1 MGFGALASQR
11 SSFIQDVAPDKEQ
24 LVRLGP
30 GHCPFRTF
38 TSARPRAR
46 LALVP
51 CGAVVGENR
60 TADWA
65 ICSLEWRTPE
75 EDKSREAA
83 MVGRLIQVAQSAYQ
97 YPLIFKQLWHTPRV
111 QAPNQEIVYRDLKRF
126 TYLQIR
132 DRIGRLAS
140 ALSKAGVVPGDT
152 VGVLDWDS
160 NRFLE
165 AFFAIPMMGAVL
177 QTVNVRLSP
186 EQIAYT
192 IDHAGASTLLVNDEF
207 VGLLEGLKAQL
218 PKVKRLIV
226 MSDRPA
232 PQTGSLSFIGEY
244 ESLLAAASPDY
255 DFPDFDENTQ
265 ATTFYTTGT
274 TGLPKGVYYSH
285 RQLMLHTICGL
296 ALFGMAGTQGRFSR
310 DDVYMPITPMFHVH
324 AWGFP
329 WSATLAGV
337 KQVYP
342 GRYDPALLVK
352 LIKEEGVTFTHGV
365 PTILQMLLDAA
376 AKANVELEGLKM
388 VIGGSALP
396 KALAKRALAAGI
408 DIFAGYGMSETGPL
422 AAVCHVRSKDLTG
435 DPEGEVEFRARAGV
449 AAPLV
454 DLRIV
459 DPDMNS
465 VPHDGKSAGEIVLRA
480 PWLTQG
486 YFNNPEGSEQLWAG
500 GYLHTSDIAVV
511 DANGYVH
518 ITDRIKDVIKTGGEW
533 VSSLQIED
541 LISQCAGVAEAAV
554 IGVKDDRWGERPLAI
569 VVKRASDA
577 SSVSEAVIKD
587 HLKAFAD
594 QGVIS
599 KYGIPEK
606 ILFVDSIPKTS
617 VGKISKKELR
627 EKYGGI

>member
-1 MGFGALASQR
+1 
-11 SSFIQDVAPDKEQ
+11 
-24 LVRLGP
+24 
-30 GHCPFRTF
+30 
-38 TSARPRAR
+38 
-46 LALVP
+46 
-51 CGAVVGENR
+51 
-60 TADWA
+60 
-65 ICSLEWRTPE
+65 
-75 EDKSREAA
+75 
-83 MVGRLIQVAQSAYQ
+83 MVGRLIQVTPSAYQ
-97 YPLIFKQLWHTPRV
+97 YPLILKQLWHTPRV
-111 QAPNQEIVYRDLKRF
+111 QAQDQEIVYRDLRRF
-126 TYLQIR
+126 KYREIKE
-132 DRIGRLAS
+132 RIGRLAS
-140 ALSKAGVVPGDT
+140 ALSKAGVEPGDT

-160 NRFLE
+160 HRFLE

-192 IDHAGASTLLVNDEF
+192 IDHAGATTLLVNDEF

-226 MSDRPA
+226 MSDQTV
-232 PQTGSLSFIGEY
+232 PQTGSLSFLGEY
-244 ESLLAAASPDY
+244 ESLLAQASPDY

-285 RQLMLHTICGL
+285 RQLVLHSVCGL
-296 ALFGMAGTQGRFSR
+296 ALFGMAGNQGRFSR

-342 GRYDPALLVK
+342 GRYEPAMLVK
-352 LIKEEGVTFTHGV
+352 LIKSEGVTFTHGV

-376 AKANVELEGLKM
+376 AKANIDLKGLKM

-396 KALAKRALAAGI
+396 KALAKRALAAGV

-422 AAVCHVRSKDLTG
+422 AAVSHVRSKDLTG
-435 DPEGEVEFRARAGV
+435 DPDGEVEFRARAGI
-449 AAPLV
+449 AGPLV

-459 DPDMNS
+459 DPDMNN
-465 VPHDGKSAGEIVLRA
+465 VPHDGKSAGEIVIRA

-500 GYLHTSDIAVV
+500 GYLHTNDIAVV
-511 DANGYVH
+511 DANGSVH

-541 LISQCAGVAEAAV
+541 LISQCVGVAEAAV
-554 IGVKDDRWGERPLAI
+554 IGVKDEKWGERPLAL

-577 SSVSEAVIKD
+577 DRVSEAAIKD
-587 HLKAFAD
+587 HLKLFAD
-594 QGVIS
+594 KGVIS
-599 KYGIPEK
+599 KYGIPGK
-606 ILFVDSIPKTS
+606 IIFIDSIPKTS
-617 VGKISKKELR
+617 VGKINKKELR
-627 EKYGGI
+627 ERYGDM

>member
-1 MGFGALASQR
+1 
-11 SSFIQDVAPDKEQ
+11 
-24 LVRLGP
+24 
-30 GHCPFRTF
+30 
-38 TSARPRAR
+38 
-46 LALVP
+46 
-51 CGAVVGENR
+51 
-60 TADWA
+60 
-65 ICSLEWRTPE
+65 
-75 EDKSREAA
+75 
-83 MVGRLIQVAQSAYQ
+83 MVGRLIQTTKSAYQ

-111 QAPNQEIVYRDLKRF
+111 QAPNQEIVYRDLRRF
-126 TYLQIR
+126 TYLQIKE
-132 DRIGRLAS
+132 RIGRLAS

-160 NRFLE
+160 HRFLE

-192 IDHAGASTLLVNDEF
+192 IDHAGASMLLVNDEF

-218 PKVKRLIV
+218 PQVKRLIV

-232 PQTGSLSFIGEY
+232 PQTGSLSFVGEY
-244 ESLLAAASPDY
+244 ESLLAAAAPDY

-285 RQLMLHTICGL
+285 RQLVLHTICGL
-296 ALFGMAGTQGRFSR
+296 ALFGMAGLQGRFSR

-342 GRYDPALLVK
+342 GRYEPAMLVK
-352 LIKEEGVTFTHGV
+352 LIKSEGVTFTHGV
-365 PTILQMLLDAA
+365 PTILQMLLNAA
-376 AKANVELEGLKM
+376 AAENVDLKGLKM

-422 AAVCHVRSKDLTG
+422 AAVSHVRSKDLTG
-435 DPEGEVEFRARAGV
+435 DPDGEVEFRARAGI

-459 DPDMNS
+459 DADMKN
-465 VPHDGKSAGEIVLRA
+465 VAHDGKSAGEIVMRA

-554 IGVKDDRWGERPLAI
+554 IGVKDDKWGERPLAL

-577 SSVSEAVIKD
+577 NSISDAVIKNY
-587 HLKAFAD
+587 LKVFAD
-594 QGVIS
+594 KGIIS

-606 ILFVDSIPKTS
+606 ILFIDSIPKTS
-617 VGKISKKELR
+617 VGKINKKALR
-627 EKYGGI
+627 ERYSDV

>member
-1 MGFGALASQR
+1 
-11 SSFIQDVAPDKEQ
+11 
-24 LVRLGP
+24 
-30 GHCPFRTF
+30 
-38 TSARPRAR
+38 
-46 LALVP
+46 
-51 CGAVVGENR
+51 
-60 TADWA
+60 
-65 ICSLEWRTPE
+65 
-75 EDKSREAA
+75 
-83 MVGRLIQVAQSAYQ
+83 MVGRLIQTTKSAYQ

-111 QAPNQEIVYRDLKRF
+111 QAPNQEIVYRDLRRF
-126 TYLQIR
+126 TYLQIKE
-132 DRIGRLAS
+132 RIGRLAS

-152 VGVLDWDS
+152 VGILDWDS
-160 NRFLE
+160 HRFLE

-192 IDHAGASTLLVNDEF
+192 IDHAGASMLLVNDEF

-218 PKVKRLIV
+218 PQVKRLIV

-232 PQTGSLSFIGEY
+232 PQTGSLSFVGEY
-244 ESLLAAASPDY
+244 ESLLAAAAPDY

-285 RQLMLHTICGL
+285 RQLVLHTICGL
-296 ALFGMAGTQGRFSR
+296 ALFGMAGLQGRFSR

-342 GRYDPALLVK
+342 GRYEPAMLVK
-352 LIKEEGVTFTHGV
+352 LIKSEGVTFTHGV
-365 PTILQMLLDAA
+365 PTILQMLLNAA
-376 AKANVELEGLKM
+376 AAENVDLKGLKM

-422 AAVCHVRSKDLTG
+422 AAVSHVRSKDLTG
-435 DPEGEVEFRARAGV
+435 DPDGEVEFRARAGI

-459 DPDMNS
+459 DADMKN
-465 VPHDGKSAGEIVLRA
+465 VAHDGKSAGEIVMRA

-554 IGVKDDRWGERPLAI
+554 IGVKDDKWGERPLAL

-577 SSVSEAVIKD
+577 NSISDAVIKNY
-587 HLKAFAD
+587 LKVFAD
-594 QGVIS
+594 KGIIS

-606 ILFVDSIPKTS
+606 ILFIDSIPKTS
-617 VGKISKKELR
+617 VGKINKKALR
-627 EKYGGI
+627 ERYSDV

>member
-1 MGFGALASQR
+1 
-11 SSFIQDVAPDKEQ
+11 
-24 LVRLGP
+24 
-30 GHCPFRTF
+30 
-38 TSARPRAR
+38 
-46 LALVP
+46 
-51 CGAVVGENR
+51 
-60 TADWA
+60 
-65 ICSLEWRTPE
+65 
-75 EDKSREAA
+75 
-83 MVGRLIQVAQSAYQ
+83 MVGRLIQTAKSAYQ

-111 QAPNQEIVYRDLKRF
+111 QAPDQEIVYRDLKRF
-126 TYLQIR
+126 TYLQIKE
-132 DRIGRLAS
+132 RIGRLAS

-160 NRFLE
+160 HRFLE

-226 MSDRPA
+226 MSDRPT
-232 PQTGSLSFIGEY
+232 PQTGGLSFVGEY

-274 TGLPKGVYYSH
+274 TGMPKGVYYSH
-285 RQLMLHTICGL
+285 RQLVLHSICGL
-296 ALFGMAGTQGRFSR
+296 ALFGMAGLQGRFSR

-342 GRYDPALLVK
+342 GRYEPAMLVK
-352 LIKEEGVTFTHGV
+352 LIKSEGVTFTHGV
-365 PTILQMLLDAA
+365 PTILQMLLNAA
-376 AKANVELEGLKM
+376 AAANVDLSGLKM

-396 KALAKRALAAGI
+396 KALAKQALAAGI

-422 AAVCHVRSKDLTG
+422 AAVSHVRSKDLTG
-435 DPEGEVEFRARAGV
+435 DPDDEVEFRAKAGI
-449 AAPLV
+449 AGPLV

-459 DPDMNS
+459 DSDMKS

-541 LISQCAGVAEAAV
+541 LISQCAGIAEAAV
-554 IGVKDDRWGERPLAI
+554 IGVKDDKWGERPLAL
-569 VVKRASDA
+569 VVKRSSDTND
-577 SSVSEAVIKD
+577 VSETAIKD
-587 HLKAFAD
+587 HLKVFAD
-594 QGVIS
+594 KGVIS

-606 ILFVDSIPKTS
+606 IIFVDSIPKTS
-617 VGKISKKELR
+617 VGKINKKELR
-627 EKYGGI
+627 ERYGDM

>member
-1 MGFGALASQR
+1 
-11 SSFIQDVAPDKEQ
+11 
-24 LVRLGP
+24 
-30 GHCPFRTF
+30 
-38 TSARPRAR
+38 
-46 LALVP
+46 
-51 CGAVVGENR
+51 
-60 TADWA
+60 
-65 ICSLEWRTPE
+65 
-75 EDKSREAA
+75 
-83 MVGRLIQVAQSAYQ
+83 MVGRLIQTAKSAYQ

-111 QAPNQEIVYRDLKRF
+111 QAPEQEIVYRDLKRF
-126 TYLQIR
+126 TYRQIKE
-132 DRIGRLAS
+132 RIGRLAS
-140 ALSKAGVVPGDT
+140 ALGKAGVEPGDT
-152 VGVLDWDS
+152 VGVLEWDS
-160 NRFLE
+160 HRFLE

-207 VGLLEGLKAQL
+207 VGLLEGLKSQL

-232 PQTGSLSFIGEY
+232 PQSGSLSFIGEY
-244 ESLLAAASPDY
+244 EGLLAAASPDY

-285 RQLMLHTICGL
+285 RQLVLHSLSGL

-342 GRYDPALLVK
+342 GRYEPAMLVK
-352 LIKEEGVTFTHGV
+352 LIKREGVTFT
-365 PTILQMLLDAA
+365 Q
-376 AKANVELEGLKM
+376 M

-396 KALAKRALAAGI
+396 KALAKQALAAGV

-422 AAVCHVRSKDLTG
+422 AAVSHVRSKDLTG
-435 DPEGEVEFRARAGV
+435 SPDGEVEFRTRAGM

-459 DPDMNS
+459 DTDMKD
-465 VPHDGKSAGEIVLRA
+465 VPHDGKSAGEIVMRA

-486 YFNNPEGSEQLWAG
+486 YFDNPETSEQLWAG

-511 DANGYVH
+511 SPDGYVH

-554 IGVKDDRWGERPLAI
+554 IGVKDDRWGERPLAL
-569 VVKRASDA
+569 VVKRVDGDGVSDT
-577 SSVSEAVIKD
+577 VIKD
-587 HLKAFAD
+587 HLKGFAD
-594 QGVIS
+594 KGIIS

-606 ILFVDSIPKTS
+606 IIFVEGIPKTS
-617 VGKISKKELR
+617 VGKINKKELR
-627 EKYGGI
+627 ERYGNM

>member
-1 MGFGALASQR
+1 
-11 SSFIQDVAPDKEQ
+11 
-24 LVRLGP
+24 
-30 GHCPFRTF
+30 
-38 TSARPRAR
+38 
-46 LALVP
+46 
-51 CGAVVGENR
+51 
-60 TADWA
+60 
-65 ICSLEWRTPE
+65 
-75 EDKSREAA
+75 
-83 MVGRLIQVAQSAYQ
+83 MVGRLIQTTKSAYQ

-126 TYLQIR
+126 TYLQIKE
-132 DRIGRLAS
+132 RIGRLAS
-140 ALSKAGVVPGDT
+140 ALSNAGVVPGDT

-160 NRFLE
+160 HRFLE

-192 IDHAGASTLLVNDEF
+192 IDHAGASTLLVYDEF
-207 VGLLEGLKAQL
+207 VGLVEGLKV

-232 PQTGSLSFIGEY
+232 PETGSLSFVGEY
-244 ESLLAAASPDY
+244 ESLLAAAAPDY

-285 RQLMLHTICGL
+285 RQLVLHSICGL

-342 GRYDPALLVK
+342 GRYEPAMLVK
-352 LIKEEGVTFTHGV
+352 LIKSEGVTFTHGV

-376 AKANVELEGLKM
+376 AKASVDLTGLKM

-422 AAVCHVRSKDLTG
+422 AAVSHVRSKDLTG
-435 DPEGEVEFRARAGV
+435 DPDGEVEFRARAGI
-449 AAPLV
+449 AGPLV

-459 DPDMNS
+459 DADMNN

-511 DANGYVH
+511 DANGSVH

-541 LISQCAGVAEAAV
+541 LISQCAGVAEVAV
-554 IGVKDDRWGERPLAI
+554 IGVKDDNWGERPLAL

-577 SSVSEAVIKD
+577 NGVSDAVIKD
-587 HLKAFAD
+587 HLKMFAD
-594 QGVIS
+594 KGIIS

-617 VGKISKKELR
+617 VGKINKKELR
-627 EKYGGI
+627 ERYG

>member
-1 MGFGALASQR
+1 
-11 SSFIQDVAPDKEQ
+11 
-24 LVRLGP
+24 
-30 GHCPFRTF
+30 
-38 TSARPRAR
+38 
-46 LALVP
+46 
-51 CGAVVGENR
+51 
-60 TADWA
+60 
-65 ICSLEWRTPE
+65 
-75 EDKSREAA
+75 
-83 MVGRLIQVAQSAYQ
+83 MVGRLIQTTTSAYQ

-111 QAPNQEIVYRDLKRF
+111 QAPDQEIVYRDLKRF

-132 DRIGRLAS
+132 ERIGRLAS

-160 NRFLE
+160 HRFLE

-207 VGLLEGLKAQL
+207 VGLLEGMKSQL
-218 PKVKRLIV
+218 PNVKRLIV

-232 PQTGSLSFIGEY
+232 PQTGSLSFVGEY
-244 ESLLAAASPDY
+244 ESLLAAAAPDY

-285 RQLMLHTICGL
+285 RQLVLHSICGL

-342 GRYDPALLVK
+342 GRYEPAMLVK
-352 LIKEEGVTFTHGV
+352 LIKSEGVTFTHGV

-376 AKANVELEGLKM
+376 AAANVDLEGLKM

-422 AAVCHVRSKDLTG
+422 AAVSHVRSKDLTG
-435 DPEGEVEFRARAGV
+435 DPDGEVEFRTKAGI
-449 AAPLV
+449 AGPLV

-459 DPDMNS
+459 DADMKN

-511 DANGYVH
+511 DAERLCAHHRPYQGRDQ
-518 ITDRIKDVIKTGGEW
+518 DRRRVGLVAADRGPDLAMRRRRRGGRDRR
-533 VSSLQIED
+533 QGR
-541 LISQCAGVAEAAV
+541 QMGRAAARARGQAGVRCEWRQRRGYQGPSQDVRRQRHHLEIRNSGEDPVHRQHSQDQRRQDQQEGAART
-554 IGVKDDRWGERPLAI
+554 IRDM
-569 VVKRASDA
+569 
-577 SSVSEAVIKD
+577 
-587 HLKAFAD
+587 
-594 QGVIS
+594 
-599 KYGIPEK
+599 
-606 ILFVDSIPKTS
+606 
-617 VGKISKKELR
+617 
-627 EKYGGI
+627 